1 MGSFTSFSGKAFSAT
16 SNGRN
21 EAMFAEATEFA
32 KSIQTLQKDV
42 NKVLKYVEG
51 MWVCGGGWQ
60 PS

>member
-1 MGSFTSFSGKAFSAT
+1 
-16 SNGRN
+16 
-21 EAMFAEATEFA
+21 MFAEATEFA